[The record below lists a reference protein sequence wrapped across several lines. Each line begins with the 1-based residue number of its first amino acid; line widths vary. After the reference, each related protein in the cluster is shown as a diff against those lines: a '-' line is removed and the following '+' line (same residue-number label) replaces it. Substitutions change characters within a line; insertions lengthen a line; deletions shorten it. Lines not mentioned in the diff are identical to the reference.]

1 MTLFNIKRGRN
12 ITRKRNDKRVKR
24 VYSKSQDFN
33 SGKAQDFK
41 SNERQNSATKRFAKF
56 SHETDWQ
63 NFFVIDSNLSIRWR
77 TFSQSQVSYF

>member
-1 MTLFNIKRGRN
+1 MNVKILP
-12 ITRKRNDKRVKR
+12 RNDL
-24 VYSKSQDFN
+24 
-33 SGKAQDFK
+33 
-41 SNERQNSATKRFAKF
+41 QNFPTKRFAKF